1 MLVQERCSMQENV
14 RRKRQREQEGDRGHA
29 GENKIVV
36 CLCVE
41 NAFFVEIIKQ
51 QLMKQTHTHP
61 HTHL

>member
-1 MLVQERCSMQENV
+1 MQENV
-14 RRKRQREQEGDRGHA
+14 GRKRQREQEGDRGHA

-51 QLMKQTHTHP
+51 QLIKQTHTP
-61 HTHL
+61 SYSFINI

>member
-1 MLVQERCSMQENV
+1 MQENV

-29 GENKIVV
+29 GKNKIVV

-51 QLMKQTHTHP
+51 QLIKQTHTP
-61 HTHL
+61 SYSFINI